1 MKNPSVPLRPGRP
14 GRPGFT
20 LVEILLSLLVMA
32 GSIGLYVSGM
42 QAAELLD
49 RQARGEDRAARIA
62 ERELELLKNDLLAAR
77 RPPQGVARGRFRLP
91 AGWKTQLRWAPFEN
105 EGTVRMAARV
115 TQRAGVDL
123 QVESF
128 LFLPSLVAPADPS
141 QRGDR

>member
-1 MKNPSVPLRPGRP
+1 MPCPPWSRRPP
-14 GRPGFT
+14 ARPGFT
-20 LVEILLSLLVMA
+20 LIEILLSLLVMA
-32 GSIGLYVSGM
+32 GSIGLYFTGM

-49 RQARGEDRAARIA
+49 RQARGEDRAARVA

-91 AGWKTQLRWAPFEN
+91 PGWQTRLRWAPLAE
-105 EGTVRMAARV
+105 EGTVRLAARV

-128 LFLPSLVAPADPS
+128 LFLPSLTAPAALPK
-141 QRGDR
+141 RGSR